1 MRRIKVCNPE
11 MLLIA
16 PLSLSSVPLQA
27 ALVHYCII
35 RKHILWE
42 VYVCVCVKIDNGC
55 NLSRSEAYNNI
66 LLGDTSPV
74 DCRDIAHGILI
85 FFPNSLQ
92 FQSPPRASSRT
103 LLPGTMLTMLCRPI
117 TEE

>member
-1 MRRIKVCNPE
+1 MFHRSDKNTKHAKQRRFHVRRIKVCNPE

-55 NLSRSEAYNNI
+55 NLSRSEA
-66 LLGDTSPV
+66 
-74 DCRDIAHGILI
+74 
-85 FFPNSLQ
+85 
-92 FQSPPRASSRT
+92 
-103 LLPGTMLTMLCRPI
+103 
-117 TEE
+117 